1 MTRAREKLREA
12 LAEMLQDS
20 FERDSFDRADAR
32 PRETEA
38 GLRHF
43 SAREQELLTPA
54 ARGYLLNLTRS
65 RQLGRVP
72 MELIIQYVSLF
83 WEAPVDIGD
92 LEDLL
97 DQVVFGLPPA
107 DLDDPAAWTGRRRH

>member
-1 MTRAREKLREA
+1 LTRAREKLRET

-20 FERDSFDRADAR
+20 FEHDPGDRER
-32 PRETEA
+32 FRSREA
-38 GLRHF
+38 VAVRHF
-43 SAREQELLTPA
+43 SAHEEDLLTPA
-54 ARGYLLNLTRS
+54 ARGYLLSLARS

-97 DQVVFGLPPA
+97 DQVVFGLPPE
-107 DLDDPAAWTGRRRH
+107 DLDDPSAWSGRRCH

>member
-1 MTRAREKLREA
+1 MPRTREKFRET

-20 FERDSFDRADAR
+20 FAGDAPWR
-32 PRETEA
+32 GESPGRV
-38 GLRHF
+38 RHF
-43 SAREQELLTPA
+43 TDREQALLTPA
-54 ARGYLLNLTRS
+54 ARGYLLSLVRS

-83 WEAPVDIGD
+83 WDAPVDIGD

-97 DQVVFGLPPA
+97 DQVVFGFPPE
-107 DLDDPAAWTGRRRH
+107 DLDDPGAWSGRRHH

>member
-1 MTRAREKLREA
+1 MPRTREKLREA
-12 LAEMLQDS
+12 LAELLQDS
-20 FERDSFDRADAR
+20 FEGEDPRSFE
-32 PRETEA
+32 PA
-38 GLRHF
+38 GAVRHF

-54 ARGYLLNLTRS
+54 ARGYLLSLARS

-72 MELIIQYVSLF
+72 MELIIQYVTLF

-97 DQVVFGLPPA
+97 DQVVFGLPPE
-107 DLDDPAAWTGRRRH
+107 DLEDPRAWPGRRHH